1 MDTIEKLQKR
11 ISATKAMHAEIGG
24 RYECEYENHIVI
36 MQALI
41 ELLEHKNELKE
52 ELFGI
57 GSV

>member
-1 MDTIEKLQKR
+1 
-11 ISATKAMHAEIGG
+11 MHAEIGG